1 MERSLQ
7 NSDDILMQQFID
19 GNQNAFSM
27 LVNRHKNDIYRF
39 ILSRVRDVERAADL
53 TQDVFVKLFQS
64 AERYIPEGK
73 FKSWL
78 LRIAHNLCIDEYRK
92 KTLSFVSSLDS
103 DSRLALEVEDS
114 TQESAHRAEH
124 RELHE
129 VIEEGLKRLPGI
141 YREALIL
148 CQYQGLRY
156 HEIAAIQ
163 KCPVG
168 TVKSRIHTAMKQ
180 LKDFLKDKELI

>member
-1 MERSLQ
+1 M
-7 NSDDILMQQFID
+7 NNDDHLVQQFID
-19 GNQNAFSM
+19 GNQAAFSM
-27 LVNRHKNDIYRF
+27 LVMRYKHEIYRF
-39 ILSRVRDVERAADL
+39 IFSRVQDVERAAEL

-64 AERYIPEGK
+64 AERYIPSGK

-92 KTLSFVSSLDS
+92 MRIRRVFSLDREPS
-103 DSRLALEVEDS
+103 LVSQLKDD
-114 TQESAHRAEH
+114 TQSSAYRAEH
-124 RELHE
+124 NELQK
-129 VIEEGLKRLPGI
+129 VLKEGLQKLPLI
-141 YREALIL
+141 YREALML

-180 LKDFLKDKELI
+180 LKQFLKEKEMI